1 MDKVKVPKN
10 WRKTRDNFF
19 SHLFH
24 FTSSKAWI
32 WLSLIFAFGVM
43 MLLGI
48 KGQNALDYGW
58 LFLVL
63 VTVFICLPLFFRFKY
78 FREIP
83 EGWTWEQMQELEK
96 IRGKTH
102 KIVDV
107 FSRKYWLSVLC
118 VVSIFVG
125 LGIAFN
131 EISLVATVP
140 GILIIS
146 FFAYV
151 YVMVQRKR
159 REQPRSKAQE
169 RNSMAIFKAN
179 YNAKYGEANKSVL
192 KNMAVVAIFVI
203 GFFFFSIGGKLLL
216 NEMQSII
223 LAVGIVSLVAGVVI
237 WRSVNKKDLSNNEK
251 IQKDLKKKYGA
262 KVGKKGL
269 WKVKITFG
277 GGSGKGGGFRAP
289 SPLKESDW
297 RDFAQERRYDA
308 RREWE
313 SKYGYSD

>member
-1 MDKVKVPKN
+1 MDKVKVPRN

-24 FTSSKAWI
+24 FTSGRFWVSISIILAV
-32 WLSLIFAFGVM
+32 AVM
-43 MLLGI
+43 TLLGI
-48 KGQNALDYGW
+48 KGQNAIDNSW
-58 LFLVL
+58 LFFVL
-63 VTVFICLPLFFRFKY
+63 LAMFIGLPVFFRLRY

-83 EGWTWEQMQELEK
+83 KGWTWEQVQGLKNIESQT
-96 IRGKTH
+96 R

-107 FSRKYWLSVLC
+107 FSRKYWLAVLC
-118 VVSIFVG
+118 VVGIFVG

-131 EISLVATVP
+131 EMGLVANVP
-140 GILIIS
+140 GILTIS

-151 YVMVQRKR
+151 FVIVQRKR
-159 REQPRSKAQE
+159 CEQPRSEAQE
-169 RNSMAIFKAN
+169 RNSMAIFKAS
-179 YNAKYGEANKSVL
+179 YDAKYGKANKSVL

-203 GFFFFSIGGKLLL
+203 GFFFFSIGGRLLL

-223 LAVGIVSLVAGVVI
+223 LVVGMVSLVTGVVI
-237 WRSVNKKDLSNNEK
+237 WRSANKKDLSNNEK

-262 KVGKKGL
+262 KVGKKSL

-277 GGSGKGGGFRAP
+277 GGSGKGWGFRAP

-308 RREWE
+308 KREWE
-313 SKYGYSD
+313 SKHWD